1 MDRFGKKVSK
11 YPKITIVIIVGITL
25 LSTFSMQFFGVE
37 QEFSEESFMPDME
50 IAQAS
55 DEISADFTTTSSI
68 SILVKSKDND
78 VLTSKNLVEMLQ
90 IEKEIISDPDIVSSL
105 YVPEIP
111 SVNVNSVADI
121 ISQMAL
127 LQQGITNPTM
137 EQKISVI
144 QNMNDNQIKQ
154 LINGILSSDETPIEV
169 KGLFSMILTKDFD
182 IGKGVIKAKGT
193 MILINLNPS
202 ISKGSSGMYSSAE
215 SGLSKTEKRMDEI
228 VKSKNLNFIDIT
240 VMGSSIIMDEIMEAN
255 NESMAILLPLAFGMV
270 IIILAIIYRS
280 GIDMLFSLLAL
291 MFAIIWVYGFGAAMG
306 YSFNPMTT
314 AVPILIVGLGID
326 YGIHITM
333 RYREET
339 KIGKLINQAII
350 ITIASVGMALLLA
363 TVTTVVS
370 FLSNLASPIFI
381 IAEFGVLCAIGI
393 IGSFVTMTTF
403 VPACKQIRE
412 NRRLDKGK
420 LLGNELNNNI
430 SNNRR
435 SKIKTVGEAVLDKTM
450 GSGAVA
456 AERHPIAVIII
467 VSLIT
472 IGAVSIAIQL
482 ETTFNFEDFLPEDL
496 EISKDL
502 DYMMS
507 EFGISGGEAEKVNI
521 LVKGDITNP
530 EILRDIDLTIYN
542 MKDDESIIKNV
553 YEPDVESILSVMKDW
568 ATNTSLYGV
577 QDTNYNPDFE
587 TLYYSVMTND
597 GIPNQDATKEDIAYL
612 YKWLYSYPNS
622 ISAVQ
627 SVLHQTNG
635 NIYDSTVLR
644 ISINLDS
651 NDNEAIDNL
660 YNDLKQD
667 KKSLDDSADEATVTG
682 GSILTKVVMDSLNE
696 SQIRSL
702 IITIFLSLIVLSI
715 VFWFKWRSVILGL
728 ITITPVIF
736 CVAWTLGTMYIL
748 DIPLNMMTITIASL
762 TIGLGITY
770 GIHITHRFLED
781 LENEN
786 SKRHFSNKKTV
797 KCPDC
802 GEIMDVIGRPGL
814 VVKVDCPAC
823 AKLGK
828 VTFPKVTSSF
838 IDDACRITV
847 THTGTALFGA
857 AATTISGFGL
867 LVFALMPPLQQ
878 FGGITA
884 LTIFFSFLSSVFILP
899 TFLVQWAKWKQK
911 NSQVYYLRAVDGD

>member
-644 ISINLDS
+644 ISINVDS